1 MAILNGLTQKMKGS
15 AGQFTFKSLNGQ
27 TVVSE
32 GFRRFQRVSEG
43 FRWFQK
49 VSKADAGFRFQVSR
63 GGDEQG
69 AMSSEQKKA
78 RGDGYAI
85 HLYGLYKKR
94 STVLLRLSTGG
105 LFFIYR
111 GKTDNFAFF
120 LCHFTE
126 NL

>member
-1 MAILNGLTQKMKGS
+1 MAILNGLIQKMKGS
-15 AGQFTFKSLNGQ
+15 AGQLTFKSLNGQ

-49 VSKADAGFRFQVSR
+49 VSNADAGFKFQVSR
-63 GGDEQG
+63 GGDEQR

-78 RGDGYAI
+78 RRDGYAI

-94 STVLLRLSTGG
+94 S
-105 LFFIYR
+105 
-111 GKTDNFAFF
+111 
-120 LCHFTE
+120 
-126 NL
+126 